1 MIIESSNRIHS
12 SIPSNFVSHLFF
24 LIGGNF
30 MIEDLI
36 EQVIS
41 SRTEPSG
48 SVRIWIEITEEKDG
62 ELIYEGEL
70 SIEEE
75 IEMECREKGIE
86 VSTERWEVFKNPG
99 ITIYDLNVAW
109 IEDEE
114 PRHFVST
121 LESF

>member
-1 MIIESSNRIHS
+1 M
-12 SIPSNFVSHLFF
+12 
-24 LIGGNF
+24 GGNF

-36 EQVIS
+36 EQIIS
-41 SRTEPSG
+41 SRTESSG

-62 ELIYEGEL
+62 ELVYEGEL

-86 VSTERWEVFKNPG
+86 VSTERWEVFENPG
-99 ITIYDLNVAW
+99 ITIYALSVAW
-109 IEDEE
+109 IEDGEL
-114 PRHFVST
+114 SQYCTT

>member
-1 MIIESSNRIHS
+1 
-12 SIPSNFVSHLFF
+12 
-24 LIGGNF
+24 

-48 SVRIWIEITEEKDG
+48 NVRIWIEITEEKDG
-62 ELIYEGEL
+62 ELICEGEL

-86 VSTERWEVFKNPG
+86 VSTERWEVFENSG
-99 ITIYDLNVAW
+99 ITIYALSVAW
-109 IEDEE
+109 VEDEDEE
-114 PRHFVST
+114 PRLFVST

>member
-1 MIIESSNRIHS
+1 
-12 SIPSNFVSHLFF
+12 
-24 LIGGNF
+24 

-48 SVRIWIEITEEKDG
+48 SVKIWIESTEEKEG
-62 ELIYEGEL
+62 ERLYGGEL

-99 ITIYDLNVAW
+99 ITIYALNVAW

-114 PRHFVST
+114 PRLFVST

>member
-1 MIIESSNRIHS
+1 M
-12 SIPSNFVSHLFF
+12 V
-24 LIGGNF
+24 
-30 MIEDLI
+30 EDLI
-36 EQVIS
+36 EQIINN
-41 SRTEPSG
+41 RTEDDG
-48 SVRIWIEITEEKDG
+48 SVQVWIKITEEENG
-62 ELIYEGEL
+62 ELIYKGEF

-99 ITIYDLNVAW
+99 ITIYALNVAW

-114 PRHFVST
+114 PRHFIST